1 MAEGYKSARELYIEE
16 MNVLGPEATR
26 ADEIMQEGMAQGIKR
41 VTEEIPKPTEAVIT
55 AIVRGMFLNAASLAH
70 RFDVP
75 KHAFLSLCDSTFELS
90 REINRELDRKG
101 DN

>member
-1 MAEGYKSARELYIEE
+1 MTEGYKSARELYIEE

-26 ADEIMQEGMAQGIKR
+26 ADEIMQEGMAQGIKK

-55 AIVRGMFLNAASLAH
+55 AIVRGMFLNAAALAL

-75 KHAFLSLCDSTFELS
+75 KHAFLSLCDSTFDLA
-90 REINRELDRKG
+90 REINRAMDRVDG
-101 DN
+101 N